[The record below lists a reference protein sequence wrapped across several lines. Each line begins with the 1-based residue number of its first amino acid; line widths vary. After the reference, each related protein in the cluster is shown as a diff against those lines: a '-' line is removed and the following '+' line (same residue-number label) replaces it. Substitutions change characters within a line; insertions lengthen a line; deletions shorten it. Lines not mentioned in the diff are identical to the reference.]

1 MIKPLS
7 EAPAID
13 EVAKAEQE
21 LEMLYRELN
30 RRMEGLGDKL

>member
-1 MIKPLS
+1 MKPLS
-7 EAPAID
+7 EAPPAD
-13 EVAKAEQE
+13 EVAKAEEE